1 MLIAEDELGRMHK
14 RFPYPR
20 FSSAEYER
28 RYSNIRAMMKHNNLD
43 CLLIIG
49 GSAAYGRLWFNVRYV
64 TNMMG
69 KAEMANYCLFP
80 KDGAPC
86 LVVRP
91 GHSLA
96 GGMLARTAVRE
107 VIVGDPNVLAGI
119 VNTIQ
124 ERGYDKGRI
133 GIVEYDPF
141 TSIPKNHWEF
151 FTARLPQAEFVF
163 VTREFIALRL
173 LKSEEEIEALERSA
187 ELGDVA
193 ILAMAERVKPGMT
206 EGELFGIA
214 HEAALK
220 AGGEMGMIQLGSAPM
235 EDPDVNDQ
243 RPRPVGRVIGPRDF
257 INNEIGIFY
266 NGYESQTGK
275 PIVTGTP
282 TKWFEEM
289 FEIALEAYKRIA
301 PTLQPGK
308 SSADSLE
315 AAKFVL
321 DTGYE
326 YYGGFLQGMLGANP
340 RHEPQIGFDRVQSGE
355 DRFLFD
361 ADGNFTYKPGL
372 MFTLQV
378 HLIDK
383 SHTRSL
389 FLGDSYVITEGGAKC
404 LNKVPPQM
412 FRIK

>member
-1 MLIAEDELGRMHK
+1 MLIAEDELERMHK

-20 FSSAEYER
+20 FSSAEYDR
-28 RYSNIRAMMKHNNLD
+28 RYSNIRAMMKDKNLA

-69 KAEMANYCLFP
+69 KAEMANYCFFP

-124 ERGYDKGRI
+124 ERGYEKGRI

>member
-1 MLIAEDELGRMHK
+1 MLIAEDELERMHK

-20 FSSAEYER
+20 FSSAEYDR
-28 RYSNIRAMMKHNNLD
+28 RYSNIRAMMKDKNLD

-69 KAEMANYCLFP
+69 KAEMANYCFFP

-124 ERGYDKGRI
+124 ERGYEKGRI

-301 PTLQPGK
+301 LTLQPGK

-315 AAKFVL
+315 AAKFVI
-321 DTGYE
+321 DKGYE

-372 MFTLQV
+372 MFTLQI